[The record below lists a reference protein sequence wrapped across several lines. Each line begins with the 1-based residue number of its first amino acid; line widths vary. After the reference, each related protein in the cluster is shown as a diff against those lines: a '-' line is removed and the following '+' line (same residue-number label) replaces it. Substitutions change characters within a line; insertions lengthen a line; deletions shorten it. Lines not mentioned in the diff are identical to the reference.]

1 MKTGLLSD
9 GRLLLHDT
17 GKSHPECADR
27 IITTLNHLEKQ
38 AWFSQLVRIS
48 ATSCDEAWIHE
59 VHEIEFIKRA
69 QKTCQQGL
77 SFLDSQDVKVNRESF
92 DTAVLAAGGI
102 LRLVDIVM
110 SKKVINGFA
119 ITRPPG
125 HHSEK
130 DMALG
135 FCILNNVAIAA
146 RYLQK
151 QHGVGKIL
159 ILDWDVH
166 HGNGTQHIF
175 ESDSSIFY
183 ISLHQ
188 FPHYPG
194 TGSISETGIGKGRG
208 TTMNCPMPP
217 GSGNKDYQN
226 VFKDKILPEVA
237 NFKPEVILISAGFDA
252 HKDDPLGSINLT
264 TSFYSWMT
272 QRVLEFANQY
282 ADDRIISVL
291 EGGYNLN
298 ALANSIKEHLSVL
311 SGIRTE
317 SQID

>member
-27 IITTLNHLEKQ
+27 IITPLNHLETQ

-77 SFLDSQDVKVNRESF
+77 SFLDSRDVKVNKESF
-92 DTAVLAAGGI
+92 ETAVLAAGGI
-102 LRLVDIVM
+102 LRQVDIVM

-264 TSFYSWMT
+264 TSFYGWMT

-298 ALANSIKEHLSVL
+298 ALANSIEEHLSVL
-311 SGIRTE
+311 SGIRSE